1 MKRLL
6 AFAVLVLGL
15 ASCQQ
20 DFDAPV
26 QVGGEVDFQLSVA
39 APEIAGTRAGDE
51 VGKEQNALNSA
62 YGAIDY
68 LQGGSANDGLRTDWS
83 DVDLRYTLEVY
94 DVDEEGNVTNL
105 TPVKDRM
112 VMIVDEYQP
121 VTFDLR
127 LVPNRK
133 YRFVVFADF
142 VDNGNAMEKAAVADI
157 AAQTLLDKYYT
168 IGETLQDIKVIAETD
183 AINDECTDAYFATKD
198 ITIENSVAQD
208 MQLKRPFGKVRV
220 IATDLAELNI
230 NVDPA
235 KVEVTYTTTVP
246 NMFNALTGEIAAI
259 DETKQYFVDE
269 YNDISKLDL
278 SKHYYTVDY
287 DAQKATNANGVERH
301 THMTLFTDYILAN
314 AEQTPFQFTMTVWDK
329 NKGKI
334 KETLFNTD
342 IPVERNKLTTIIGNV
357 LTTATEINIT
367 IDDNFSNGVYDA
379 PYYNEL
385 WDGKTITE
393 PACENDVYTIKVPSE
408 LAWLAQEVNKGRD
421 FKGATFNVVAN
432 LDLNN
437 EPWTPIG
444 HGEYFRGTFNGN
456 NHTIANLFYHNTD
469 TNDWLVGLFGLVDNA
484 TIKDINFVDANVYAA
499 GGWAAALVGAVSGN
513 TTIEN
518 INVSGLV
525 QIEGKMDYDQAGY
538 IGVIVGGDLDGSHV
552 TNINNITIDVDEDS
566 YVKGNQFIG
575 GVVGQTNNVTNLSN
589 IESNIDVIA
598 QEGIVGGIVASLQHN
613 SVVTNCVCSGDV
625 TRVTAEG
632 KTENQYKRI
641 GAIAGTWESSVGK
654 VVFTDVEY
662 TGTLNAGNDMTTF
675 DYAGYV
681 GRDLN
686 TKDSATGRIF
696 INGCEW
702 FAYNKIYA
710 PSADVLNNAL
720 SNFSGV
726 EIFVTANI
734 DNGTEKILIEDDV
747 TINGNGNEI
756 KAGGDS
762 STGAYAFRILNGDV
776 NINNAKVVGGGVSVF
791 GGSNVVFNGDE
802 VYVDCAYSNG
812 ARYAF
817 YVIENS
823 TLTINSGKFTWNSKK
838 NNRRGYVYAAA
849 GSKVVINGGEFGV
862 ESPRTGGITGDGEV
876 VIYGG
881 IFGFNP
887 SNWVADGYSAVKNG
901 SKWYVVKGNAE
912 TKVVATA
919 EALKSAITEA
929 KDGETIYLANGTY
942 AGLFDLDGKNVN
954 IAAAGNNVVVNGLIW
969 LNNTTSTISGIKMTN
984 TEGVQHPNTTNSQ
997 YYTTINN
1004 QYPVVG
1010 AYLNTNVRF
1019 ENCTFDLVGPTNY
1032 GFYGYATINPEF
1044 VGCTFNCNK
1053 IRPIANNG
1061 TNVTIDGCTFID
1073 QYHYSVRIFENSGE
1087 RMNVVFTN
1095 NTIKGSNDKGEFE
1108 GINISKK
1115 GNSATVFA
1123 DFTIEGNTDV
1133 KYRYHKNVTLDDSC
1147 TGADLFER
1155 E

>member
-1 MKRLL
+1 MKVRFL
-6 AFAVLVLGL
+6 ALAALVLGMV
-15 ASCQQ
+15 SCQQ
-20 DFDAPV
+20 DVDTVTPV
-26 QVGGEVDFQLSVA
+26 SGEVDFQLSVDA
-39 APEIAGTRAGDE
+39 KELATRAGDSD
-51 VGKEQNALNSA
+51 QNAMNSA
-62 YGAIDY
+62 FGAIDY
-68 LQGGSANDGLRTDWS
+68 LQGATKGDYRQDWD

-94 DVDEEGNVTNL
+94 DVADDYAGK
-105 TPVKDRM
+105 TPVKDRQ
-112 VMIVDEYQP
+112 VIIVDEYQP
-121 VTFDLR
+121 VVFDLR
-127 LVPNRK
+127 LVPNRD
-133 YRFVVFADF
+133 YHFVVFADF
-142 VDNGNAMEKAAVADI
+142 VAQDEYKKDS
-157 AAQTLLDKYYT
+157 AAQLLVNGIRHE
-168 IGETLQDIKVIAETD
+168 IGETLADITVLNE
-183 AINDECTDAYFATKD
+183 AINDEVADAYFATKD
-198 ITIENSVAQD
+198 INISNSATQDIE
-208 MQLKRPFGKVRV
+208 LKRPYGKVRV
-220 IATDLAELNI
+220 IATDLAELNL
-230 NVDPA
+230 NVDPKSA
-235 KVEVTYTTTVP
+235 VVEYEALNPNKFNAVTGAIEGEYAVKQFTTTFVNDVRS
-246 NMFNALTGEIAAI
+246 NMG
-259 DETKQYFVDE
+259 D
-269 YNDISKLDL
+269 
-278 SKHYYTVDY
+278 HYYTAGY
-287 DAQKATNANGVERH
+287 DAETAVADNGVERN
-301 THMTLFTDYILAN
+301 THITLFTDYILATDTQE
-314 AEQTPFQFTMTVWDK
+314 AIHFTMTVNDEE
-329 NKGKI
+329 GKEI
-334 KETLFNTD
+334 KTTSFYTD
-342 IPVERNKLTTIIGNV
+342 IPVQRNYLTTVVGNV
-357 LTTATEINIT
+357 LTTATHIEVS
-367 IDDNFSNGVYDA
+367 IDDNFANGVYDA

-641 GAIAGTWESSVGK
+641 GAIAGTWESSFGK
-654 VVFTDVEY
+654 VEFTDVKY

-720 SNFSGV
+720 SDFSGV

-817 YVIENS
+817 FVRENS

-838 NNRRGYVYAAA
+838 NNKRGYVYAEA

-919 EALKSAITEA
+919 EALNTAIADAQE
-929 KDGETIYLANGTY
+929 GETIYLANGTY

-984 TEGVQHPNTTNSQ
+984 TEGVQHPNTTNST
-997 YYTTINN
+997 YYATINN

-1053 IRPIANNG
+1053 IRPIASNG

-1115 GNSATVFA
+1115 GNTATVLA
-1123 DFTIEGNTDV
+1123 DFTIEGNTTGL
-1133 KYRYHKNVTLDDSC
+1133 KYRYHKNVTLDASC
-1147 TGADLFER
+1147 TGAELFEQ
-1155 E
+1155 EK

>member
-1 MKRLL
+1 MKAKFIAL
-6 AFAVLVLGL
+6 AALVLGMV
-15 ASCQQ
+15 SCQQ
-20 DFDAPV
+20 DFDGAA
-26 QVGGEVDFQLSVA
+26 QVGGEVDFQLAVA
-39 APEIAGTRAGDE
+39 APELAGTRADGD
-51 VGKEQNALNSA
+51 GLNGHNSA
-62 YGAIDY
+62 FGAIDY
-68 LQGGSANDGLRTDWS
+68 LTDWS

-94 DVDEEGNVTNL
+94 DVKDNVVTNL

-112 VMIVDEYQP
+112 EKIVEEYTP

-127 LVPNRK
+127 LVPGRE

-142 VDNGNAMEKAAVADI
+142 VKADGTAFHV
-157 AAQTLLDKYYT
+157 
-168 IGETLQDIKVIAETD
+168 IGKTLQDITLAND
-183 AINDECTDAYFATKD
+183 AINEELTDAYFDFED
-198 ITIENSVAQD
+198 ITVSNSAAQD
-208 MQLKRPFGKVRV
+208 MTLTRPFGKVRV
-220 IATDLAELNI
+220 IATDLAELNL
-230 NVDPA
+230 NVNPG
-235 KVEVTYTTTVP
+235 KVTVAYETTVP
-246 NMFNALTGEIAAI
+246 NKFNAVTGEIAAEATTQSFEFPYAASVSK
-259 DETKQYFVDE
+259 ETLAD
-269 YNDISKLDL
+269 
-278 SKHYYTVDY
+278 HYYTMGY
-287 DAQKATNANGVERH
+287 DSEEYKNADERH
-301 THMTLFTDYILAN
+301 THMTLFTDYILATEEM
-314 AEQTPFQFTMTVWDK
+314 APIQFTMTVYDK
-329 NKGKI
+329 LGDNEENII
-334 KETLFNTD
+334 KTTEFNTD
-342 IPVERNKLTTIIGNV
+342 IPVQRNHLTTIIGNV
-357 LTTATEINIT
+357 LTTATEINVI
-367 IDDNFSNGVYDA
+367 IVDDFANGVYDA

-393 PACENDVYTIKVPSE
+393 PACENNVYTIKVPSE
-408 LAWLAQEVNKGRD
+408 LAWLAQEVNKGNT
-421 FKGATFNVVAN
+421 FEGATFNVVAN

-469 TNDWLVGLFGLVDNA
+469 TADWCVGLFGLVDNA

-499 GGWAAALVGAVSGN
+499 GGWAAALVGVVSGN

-518 INVSGLV
+518 IKVSGLV

-552 TNINNITIDVDEDS
+552 TNINNITIDVAEDS
-566 YVKGNQFIG
+566 YVKGNQQIG
-575 GVVGQTNNVTNLSN
+575 GVVGTTNNVSHLSN
-589 IESNIDVIA
+589 IKSNIDVIA
-598 QEGIVGGIVASLQHN
+598 QTGIVGGIVGRLQHN

-632 KTENQYKRI
+632 QTENQYKRI
-641 GAIAGTWESSVGK
+641 GAIAGTWENTVGK
-654 VVFTDVEY
+654 VELTNVEY

-675 DYAGYV
+675 DYNGYV

-702 FAYNKIYA
+702 VDYNKVA
-710 PSADVLNNAL
+710 VDSAETLDSALN
-720 SNFSGV
+720 FTDV
-726 EIFVTANI
+726 EIVVTANI
-734 DNGTEKILIEDDV
+734 DNGTEKIVIEDDV

-802 VYVDCAYSNG
+802 VYVDCAYSG
-812 ARYAF
+812 GSRYAF

-838 NNRRGYVYAAA
+838 NNRRGYVYAQA

-954 IAAAGNNVVVNGLIW
+954 IDAAGNNVVVNGLIW

-984 TEGVQHPNTTNSQ
+984 AEGVQHPNPTDSK
-997 YYTTINN
+997 YYSEINGK
-1004 QYPVVG
+1004 YPLVG

-1019 ENCTFDLVGPTNY
+1019 ENCTFDLVGPTEY
-1032 GFYGYATINPEF
+1032 GFYGYANINPEF
-1044 VGCTFNCNK
+1044 VGCTFNCNE

-1061 TNVTIDGCTFID
+1061 TNVTVDGCTFIN
-1073 QYHYSVRIFENSGE
+1073 QYHYSVRIYENSGE
-1087 RMNVVFTN
+1087 RMNIVFTN
-1095 NTIKGSNDKGEFE
+1095 NTIKGSNGKGEFE

-1115 GNSATVFA
+1115 GGSATVFA
-1123 DFTIEGNTDV
+1123 DFTIEGNTNV
-1133 KYRYHKNVTLDDSC
+1133 KYRYHKNVTLDASC
-1147 TGADLFER
+1147 TGAKIFEQ
-1155 E
+1155 EK

>member
-1 MKRLL
+1 MKVRFL
-6 AFAVLVLGL
+6 ALAALVLGMV
-15 ASCQQ
+15 SCQQ
-20 DFDAPV
+20 DVDTVTPV
-26 QVGGEVDFQLSVA
+26 SGEVDFQLSVDA
-39 APEIAGTRAGDE
+39 KELATRAGDDAQNP
-51 VGKEQNALNSA
+51 QNAMNSA
-62 YGAIDY
+62 FGAIDY
-68 LQGGSANDGLRTDWS
+68 LQGATEGDDRQDWK

-94 DVDEEGNVTNL
+94 DVADDYAGK
-105 TPVKDRM
+105 TPVKDRQ
-112 VMIVDEYQP
+112 VIIVDEYQP
-121 VTFDLR
+121 VVFDLR
-127 LVPNRK
+127 LVPNRD
-133 YRFVVFADF
+133 YHFVVFADF
-142 VDNGNAMEKAAVADI
+142 VAQDEFENVNPAIEAQAELGLHHVIGDNLGQI
-157 AAQTLLDKYYT
+157 T
-168 IGETLQDIKVIAETD
+168 IKDD
-183 AINDECTDAYFATKD
+183 AINDESTDAYFATKD
-198 ITIENSVAQD
+198 IRVSNSATQD
-208 MQLKRPFGKVRV
+208 ILLKRPYGKVRV
-220 IATDLAELNI
+220 IATDLAELNL
-230 NVDPA
+230 NVDPTS
-235 KVEVTYTTTVP
+235 VEVEYTAAHPSVFNAVTGKIDFESEVKTYTYDY
-246 NMFNALTGEIAAI
+246 AE
-259 DETKQYFVDE
+259 
-269 YNDISKLDL
+269 ISKESLAD
-278 SKHYYTVDY
+278 HIYTAGY
-287 DAQKATNANGVERH
+287 DDKEKYNYTNANGDVRH
-301 THMTLFTDYILAN
+301 SHMTLFTDYILAEN
-314 AEQTPFQFTMTVWDK
+314 QQSAIHFTMTVKD
-329 NKGKI
+329 GDEII
-334 KETLFNTD
+334 KTTKFNTD
-342 IPVERNKLTTIIGNV
+342 IPVQRNYLTTVVGNV
-357 LTTATEINIT
+357 LTTATHIEVS
-367 IDDNFSNGVYDA
+367 IDDNFANGVYDA

-641 GAIAGTWESSVGK
+641 GAIAGTWESSFGK
-654 VVFTDVEY
+654 VEFTDVEY

-762 STGAYAFRILNGDV
+762 SSGAYAFRILNGDV

-862 ESPRTGGITGDGEV
+862 ESPRTGGITGDGEI

-881 IFGFNP
+881 TFGFNP

-919 EALKSAITEA
+919 EALNTAIANAQE
-929 KDGETIYLANGTY
+929 GETIYLANGTY

-984 TEGVQHPNTTNSQ
+984 TEGVQHPNTTNST
-997 YYTTINN
+997 YYATINN

-1053 IRPIANNG
+1053 IRPIASNG

-1073 QYHYSVRIFENSGE
+1073 QYHYSVRIFENAGE

-1115 GNSATVFA
+1115 GNTATIFA
-1123 DFTIEGNTDV
+1123 DFTISDNTTGL
-1133 KYRYHKNVTLDDSC
+1133 KYRYHKNVTLDAGC
-1147 TGADLFER
+1147 TGAELFEK
-1155 E
+1155 EQ

>member
-1 MKRLL
+1 M
-6 AFAVLVLGL
+6 VLGL

-26 QVGGEVDFQLSVA
+26 QVSGEVDFQLSVA

-51 VGKEQNALNSA
+51 ADKPQNALNSA

-68 LQGGSANDGLRTDWS
+68 LQGGTANDGLRTDWS

-112 VMIVDEYQP
+112 VMIVDEYKP

-142 VDNGNAMEKAAVADI
+142 VGNGNAMEKAAVADI

-168 IGETLQDIKVIAETD
+168 IGETLQDIKVIDTAD

-198 ITIENSVAQD
+198 ITIENSAAQD

-246 NMFNALTGEIAAI
+246 NMFNALTGEIAAAE
-259 DETKQYFVDE
+259 ETKQYFVDE
-269 YNDISKLDL
+269 YNKISKLDL
-278 SKHYYTVDY
+278 SNHYYTEDY
-287 DAQKATNANGVERH
+287 DAKKATNANGVERH
-301 THMTLFTDYILAN
+301 THMTLFTDYILAT
-314 AEQTPFQFTMTVWDK
+314 AEQTPFQFTMTVWDQ

-641 GAIAGTWESSVGK
+641 GAIAGTWESTVGK

-702 FAYNKIYA
+702 VAYNKIYA
-710 PSADVLNNAL
+710 PSADVLNDAL
-720 SNFSGV
+720 SYFNGV
-726 EIFVTANI
+726 DIVVTGEINTNGNAIETFGKNVNI
-734 DNGTEKILIEDDV
+734 DMNNQK
-747 TINGNGNEI
+747 
-756 KAGGDS
+756 
-762 STGAYAFRILNGDV
+762 STSGSAANYGF
-776 NINNAKVVGGGVSVF
+776 NAKEASTVVIDNANMTSNGGGIGVVGGSHVT
-791 GGSNVVFNGDE
+791 FNGGTI
-802 VYVDCAYSNG
+802 YVDSPSTSG
-812 ARYAF
+812 RYVF
-817 YVIENS
+817 YVASNS
-823 TLTINSGKFTWNSKK
+823 TCVINDGNFSWDK
-838 NNRRGYVYAAA
+838 NDNAKRAYIYTTA
-849 GSKVVINGGEFGV
+849 GSKVVVNGGEFGKA
-862 ESPRTGGITGDGEV
+862 SSRADYAAGIMGEGEV

-881 IFGFNP
+881 IFGFDP

-901 SKWYVVKGNAE
+901 SKWYVVEGNAE

-919 EALKSAITEA
+919 EALNTAIADAQE
-929 KDGETIYLANGTY
+929 GETIYLANGTY

-984 TEGVQHPNTTNSQ
+984 TEGVQHPNPSDSK
-997 YYTTINN
+997 YYSEINGK
-1004 QYPVVG
+1004 YPLVG
-1010 AYLNTNVRF
+1010 AYLNTNVSF
-1019 ENCTFDLVGPTNY
+1019 ENCTFDLVGPTTY
-1032 GFYGYATINPEF
+1032 GFYGYATINPVF

-1061 TNVTIDGCTFID
+1061 TNVTVDGCTFID
-1073 QYHYSVRIFENSGE
+1073 QYHYSVRIFENAGE

-1115 GNSATVFA
+1115 GGSATVFA
-1123 DFTIEGNTDV
+1123 DFTIEGNTNV
-1133 KYRYHKNVTLDDSC
+1133 KYRYHKNVTLDASC
-1147 TGADLFER
+1147 TGANLFER
-1155 E
+1155 EE